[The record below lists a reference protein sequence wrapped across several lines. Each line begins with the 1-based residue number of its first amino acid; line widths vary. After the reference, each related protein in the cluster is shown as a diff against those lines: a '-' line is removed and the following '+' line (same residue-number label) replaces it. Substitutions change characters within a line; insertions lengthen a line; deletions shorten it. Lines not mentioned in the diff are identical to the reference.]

1 MLHDRIFR
9 ALNESGCRYVIVGG
23 LAAVLH
29 GVNRLTHDVDLVV
42 ELKPESARSAIRAM
56 EQLGYRPRVP
66 VRAEGFADSGQRE
79 SWIQEKGMQVF
90 SMWDSSNELP
100 TIDLFVEYP
109 MDFEELLASSEIV
122 DLGGYEVRIAS
133 VEHLIEMKSRAGR
146 DHDLED
152 IAALKRLRGAK

>member
-1 MLHDRIFR
+1 
-9 ALNESGCRYVIVGG
+9 
-23 LAAVLH
+23 
-29 GVNRLTHDVDLVV
+29 
-42 ELKPESARSAIRAM
+42 
-56 EQLGYRPRVP
+56 
-66 VRAEGFADSGQRE
+66 
-79 SWIQEKGMQVF
+79 MQVF